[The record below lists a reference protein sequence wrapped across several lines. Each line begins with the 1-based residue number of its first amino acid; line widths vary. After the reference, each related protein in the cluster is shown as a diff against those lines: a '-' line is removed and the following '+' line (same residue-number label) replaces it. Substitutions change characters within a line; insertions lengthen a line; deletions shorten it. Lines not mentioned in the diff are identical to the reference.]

1 MQEIVTFLKSL
12 LSRKFLLAVAAFIA
26 TNITKIPPKYQY
38 LVPVA
43 NFAVVAIYA
52 YANVAEKKVSPALPP
67 SIDADAV
74 AAQAEA
80 IAAGTTTEPSLPAD
94 PTTAPDAGAQ

>member
-26 TNITKIPPKYQY
+26 TNIPPKYQY